1 MKITLRSASVA
12 AALAGCCLALVSCG
26 TDHPEARGTGG
37 PTGPAAGTATATPA
51 PGVPA
56 LRAFRTYLR
65 TEGPKAD
72 AAIASHVLGV
82 RVHEAGSGART
93 RATVEVDYGVWD
105 DERLDRTA
113 EVFARWRRSVYGD
126 HGHVRVLAP
135 AKMDAERDW

>member
-1 MKITLRSASVA
+1 MRITLRSASVA

-37 PTGPAAGTATATPA
+37 PTGTAAGTPA

-65 TEGPKAD
+65 TKGPKAD
-72 AAIASHVLGV
+72 AAIASHVLSV
-82 RVHEAGSGART
+82 RVHDAGSGART

-113 EVFARWRRSVYGD
+113 EVFAHWRRSVYGG